1 MTEETR
7 IYSGEKTVS
16 SINGSGKTE
25 QQKNEIRTFSNSY
38 TEISCKWFKDL
49 NVRPDTMR
57 LLEEN
62 TGRTLFNINCS
73 NIFWIHLLE

>member
-38 TEISCKWFKDL
+38 TEISSKWFIDL

>member
-7 IYSGEKTVS
+7 IYSREKTVS
-16 SINGSGKTE
+16 SVNGSGKTE
-25 QQKNEIRTFSNSY
+25 QQKYEIRTFSNTY
-38 TEISCKWFKDL
+38 TEINSKWIKDL
-49 NVRPDTMR
+49 NVKPGTMR

-62 TGRTLFNINCS
+62 TGRTLFNIHCS